1 MTSTY
6 TTNKNIEKPA
16 YNDYAAN
23 PTGWSGPINTDWDI
37 IDAAFGGVTV
47 KNPTSVSGTVALTTS
62 EYQKLILIIGV
73 SATSPATLT
82 ANVTYTIPL
91 GVGGQWIVYNNTTG
105 AYTVTIAQAS
115 GGGSSVAVQQGART
129 CIYSDG
135 TNVAIADDR
144 ISVPGSTSQV
154 LYNSNG
160 TLAASANMTFSG
172 SNFAVSGSL
181 TAGTTISDGDGNV
194 RNLAIN
200 SQTTGYTLVA
210 SDNGKLISITTGG
223 VTVPSSIFSAGNTIT
238 IYNNSASG
246 QTITQ
251 GAGVT
256 MRWVGTT
263 GTGNR
268 TLASYGLC
276 TVVCVASNTF
286 VISGGGLS

>member
-181 TAGTTISDGDGNV
+181 TAGTTVSDGDGNV

>member
-172 SNFAVSGSL
+172 SNFVVSGSL

>member
-16 YNDYAAN
+16 YNDYVAN

-47 KNPTSVSGTVALTTS
+47 KNPTGVSGTVALTTS

>member
-251 GAGVT
+251 GSGVT
-256 MRWVGTT
+256 LRWVGTT

-276 TVVCVASNTF
+276 SVVCVASNTF

>member
-73 SATSPATLT
+73 SASSPATLT
-82 ANVTYTIPL
+82 ANVTYTIPS

-105 AYTVTIAQAS
+105 AFTVTLAS
-115 GGGSSVAVQQGART
+115 LGGGSSVVLQQGVRT
-129 CIYSDG
+129 CVYSDG

-154 LYNSNG
+154 LYNSSG

-181 TAGTTISDGDGNV
+181 TAGTTVSDGDGNV

-210 SDNGKLISITTGG
+210 TDNGKLISITTGG

-251 GAGVT
+251 GSGVT

-276 TVVCVASNTF
+276 TLVCVASNTF